1 MSRLWLTN
9 VPAEATDEELREL
22 TKKYSPQLECLTLQ
36 REPGD
41 GTRPAAFLTFKG
53 GELGDVERLALRLNG
68 LYWKDRKLGC
78 TTMI

>member
-22 TKKYSPQLECLTLQ
+22 AKKYSPQLECLTLQ